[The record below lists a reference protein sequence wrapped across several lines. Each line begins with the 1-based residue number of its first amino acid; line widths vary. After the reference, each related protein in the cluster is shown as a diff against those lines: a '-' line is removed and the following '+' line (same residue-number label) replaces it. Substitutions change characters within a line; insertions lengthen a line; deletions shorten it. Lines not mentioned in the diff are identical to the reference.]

1 MEYLSDRSPGL
12 LVQRIPEPPMG
23 ALEFF
28 RKRLRFFPDTIQE
41 EVLAA
46 GVGVAGGGDI
56 ILNCCRQWGK
66 TSLVA
71 GMLVYLAWTEPE
83 TLYLVVAPATRQAAE
98 LILKARVF
106 VARLGIKVRGDG
118 IHEHAIQLPNGSRIV
133 AIPCK
138 ESSARGYSAV
148 NVLVMDEAS
157 QIPDEAYDV
166 LRPSLAVS
174 NGKTWLLST
183 PFGKRGFHWE
193 EWSGGDELFA
203 RFTATAADCARI
215 GEKFLARELARKGRA
230 WMDQEYGCVFGDPV
244 GVLFEE
250 ALLDGAEFTDGLRLQ
265 L

>member
-1 MEYLSDRSPGL
+1 
-12 LVQRIPEPPMG
+12 MG

-28 RKRLRFFPDTIQE
+28 RRRLRFFPDTIQE
-41 EVLAA
+41 AVLAA
-46 GVGVAGGGDI
+46 GVGVKGGGDI

-98 LILKARVF
+98 LIRKARVF
-106 VARLGIKVRGDG
+106 VRMLGIRARGDG
-118 IHEHAIQLPNGSRIV
+118 IHDHAIQLPNGSRIV

-148 NVLVMDEAS
+148 SVLVMDEAS

-174 NGKTWLLST
+174 DGKTWLLST
-183 PFGKRGFHWE
+183 PFGKQGFHWE
-193 EWSGGDELFA
+193 EWSSGDPLFA
-203 RFTATAADCARI
+203 RFTATAADTPRI
-215 GEKFLARELARKGRA
+215 GKAFLERELRRKGQA

-244 GVLFEE
+244 GVLFEA
-250 ALLDGAEFTDGLRLQ
+250 ALLDGAVFDDGMRLQ